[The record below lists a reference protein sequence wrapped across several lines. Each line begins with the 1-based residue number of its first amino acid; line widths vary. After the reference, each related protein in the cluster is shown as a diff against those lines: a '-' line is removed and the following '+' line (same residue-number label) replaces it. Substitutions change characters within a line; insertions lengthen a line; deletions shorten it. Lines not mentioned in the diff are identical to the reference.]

1 MMGARGGK
9 TDFQYRLGADSG
21 MEDSAA
27 AALAMRVDEFAHRKI
42 QSRLP
47 QSLDHEIALPR
58 AVLDRLPVL
67 HGAAAAYA
75 EMRTDRRDAFCTRL
89 LDVEQPAAV
98 GVAGDCFDLDRFA
111 RQCAG
116 NVNRSCRAVGDTV
129 AAMAEPGDRKLFNHA
144 LPLSRTR
151 GCRRRQGSVTV

>member
-21 MEDSAA
+21 MEDRAA

-67 HGAAAAYA
+67 HGAATAYA
-75 EMRTDRRDAFCTRL
+75 EMRTDRRNACCTRPF
-89 LDVEQPAAV
+89 DVEQPPPV
-98 GVAGDCFDLDRFA
+98 GMAGNRFHLDCFA

-116 NVNRSCRAVGDTV
+116 DVNR
-129 AAMAEPGDRKLFNHA
+129 
-144 LPLSRTR
+144 
-151 GCRRRQGSVTV
+151 

>member
-47 QSLDHEIALPR
+47 QSLDHEIAFPR
-58 AVLDRLPVL
+58 VVLDCLPVL

-75 EMRTDRRDAFCTRL
+75 EMRTDRRDAFCTRAF
-89 LDVEQPAAV
+89 DGEQPAAV
-98 GVAGDCFDLDRFA
+98 GMAGNRFHLDRFA

-116 NVNRSCRAVGDTV
+116 NVNRAGGAVGDAV
-129 AAMAEPGDRKLFNHA
+129 AAMADPGDNEPLNHA
-144 LPLSRTR
+144 SPRQGTR
-151 GCRRRQGSVTV
+151 DYRRRQGSVTV